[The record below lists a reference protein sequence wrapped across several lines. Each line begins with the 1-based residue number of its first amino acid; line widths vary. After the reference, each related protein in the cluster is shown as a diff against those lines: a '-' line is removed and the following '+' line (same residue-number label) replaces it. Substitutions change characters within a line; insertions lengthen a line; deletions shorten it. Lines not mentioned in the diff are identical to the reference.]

1 VNHRSLFSNVRY
13 RGLVRA
19 TRRHYHVFEG
29 PQHFVLLSPGTDGNG
44 GNYHVI
50 ERRALNYVLSRVGGS
65 RSITTKGVR
74 DATRRSKFLK
84 DRFSV
89 LNALYAL
96 AGLKKARITGMKGQ
110 ALVFA
115 VSKGAV

>member
-13 RGLVRA
+13 RGLVHAPKRA
-19 TRRHYHVFEG
+19 YHVFEG
-29 PQHFVLLSPGTDGNG
+29 PQHFVLLSPGSDPRG

-50 ERRALNYVLSRVGGS
+50 ERHALNFVLSHVGGT
-65 RSITTKGVR
+65 RSVTATQVL
-74 DATRRSKFLK
+74 DACRRSKFLR

-89 LNALYAL
+89 LNTLYAL
-96 AGLKKARITGMKGQ
+96 VGIKKARITGMKGQ
-110 ALVFA
+110 ALVFS